1 MLSAV
6 WVIFLILALLC
17 GGITGRL
24 EEVTAAVT
32 SGATEGVTLAI
43 GIAGLMCFW
52 SGIMELLQASGLTG
66 KIACFMTPLLRPLFG
81 RAASD
86 RQAMEAVSANVT
98 ANLFGLS
105 NAATPLGLRAVERL
119 YTLEG
124 RKGTPDIDHVEFRFD
139 STDPL
144 NSSSCTRNLW
154 CRSSVRYYD
163 PRVGCI
169 SSIGYRCT
177 ALWKDAAPD
186 LPGWEIVGNKRLYY
200 DLYYCITS
208 IQILSKYLLFP
219 KKFPASTIKYQ
230 WKRG

>member
-124 RKGTPDIDHVEFRFD
+124 RKGTPDSVLTLI
-139 STDPL
+139 TL
-144 NSSSCTRNLW
+144 NSASIQLVPSTVAA
-154 CRSSVRYYD
+154 VRATC
-163 PRVGCI
+163 G
-169 SSIGYRCT
+169 
-177 ALWKDAAPD
+177 AAAPFD
-186 LPGWEIVGNKRLYY
+186 IMIPVWGASVASVIVV
-200 DLYYCITS
+200 
-208 IQILSKYLLFP
+208 LLCGRMLRPIFLDG
-219 KKFPASTIKYQ
+219 K
-230 WKRG
+230 